1 MKSALSRAVDD
12 VKFEA
17 LGDFT
22 PFPTGHPKRRPARAL
37 AS

>member
-22 PFPTGHPKRRPARAL
+22 PFQLGIRNGGLPER
-37 AS
+37 